1 MKKFTALFLCSIL
14 FNINLFSDE
23 KEVASYTAQKHKVDF
38 YKQEAKVKEALAK
51 EYDTVVKLSQN
62 LEKDIMKND
71 INLRTAKNILTVD
84 IWSEKFLRSYVPTDM
99 ELKELYKAE
108 KPRVVAKY
116 ELRNILVTYEEN
128 ADKIIAALNK
138 SKTKTDK
145 KDSFIKYVKSVSN
158 DVASKQNDGLTELVD
173 ENKLNPQ
180 IKAALKDKKEGDI
193 IKVNIKDIGTQ
204 ILYVE
209 KYIPEKIA
217 TFEESKG
224 ALENLAKRKAL
235 TKQMEIIL
243 RQK

>member
-38 YKQEAKVKEALAK
+38 HKQEAKVKEALTK
-51 EYDTVVKLSQN
+51 EYDTIVKLSQN

-84 IWSEKFLRSYVPTDM
+84 IWSEKFLRSYVPTDT

-138 SKTKTDK
+138 SKNK
-145 KDSFIKYVKSVSN
+145 KDKEESFIKYVKSVSN
-158 DVASKQNDGLTELVD
+158 DLASKQKDGLTDLVD
-173 ENKLNPQ
+173 VNKLNIE
-180 IKAALKDKKEGDI
+180 IKIALKDKNEGDI
-193 IKVNIKDIGTQ
+193 VKVNLKDVGTQ
-204 ILYVE
+204 IIFIE
-209 KYIPEKIA
+209 KFIPEKDASYIES
-217 TFEESKG
+217 EE
-224 ALENLAKRKAL
+224 ALINLAKRKAL
-235 TKQMEIIL
+235 VKEMDL
-243 RQK
+243 LLK

>member
-38 YKQEAKVKEALAK
+38 YKQEAKVKEALTK

-84 IWSEKFLRSYVPTDM
+84 IWSEKFLRSYVPTDT

-108 KPRVVAKY
+108 KPRIVAKY

-128 ADKIIAALNK
+128 ADKIIAALNRLK
-138 SKTKTDK
+138 NK
-145 KDSFIKYVKSVSN
+145 KDKQESFIKYVKSVSN
-158 DVASKQNDGLTELVD
+158 DLASKQKDGLTDLVD
-173 ENKLNPQ
+173 VNKLNIE
-180 IKAALKDKKEGDI
+180 IKTALKDKNEGDI
-193 IKVNIKDIGTQ
+193 IKVNLKDVGTQ
-204 ILYVE
+204 IIFIE
-209 KYIPEKIA
+209 KFIPEKDASYIES
-217 TFEESKG
+217 EE
-224 ALENLAKRKAL
+224 ALFNLAKRKAL
-235 TKQMEIIL
+235 AKEMDL
-243 RQK
+243 LLK

>member
-38 YKQEAKVKEALAK
+38 YKQEAKVKEALTK

-84 IWSEKFLRSYVPTDM
+84 IWSEKFLRSYVPTDT

-108 KPRVVAKY
+108 KPRIVAKY

-138 SKTKTDK
+138 SKNQKDK
-145 KDSFIKYVKSVSN
+145 QESFIKYVKSVSN
-158 DVASKQNDGLTELVD
+158 DLASKQKDGLTDLVD
-173 ENKLNPQ
+173 VNKLN
-180 IKAALKDKKEGDI
+180 IEIITALKDKNEGDI
-193 IKVNIKDIGTQ
+193 IKVNLKDVGTQ
-204 ILYVE
+204 IIFIE
-209 KYIPEKIA
+209 KFIPEKDASYIES
-217 TFEESKG
+217 EE
-224 ALENLAKRKAL
+224 ALINLAKRKAL
-235 TKQMEIIL
+235 AKEMDL
-243 RQK
+243 LLK

>member
-38 YKQEAKVKEALAK
+38 YKQEAKVKEALTK

-84 IWSEKFLRSYVPTDM
+84 IWSEKFLRSYVPTDT

-108 KPRVVAKY
+108 KPRIVAKY

-128 ADKIIAALNK
+128 ADKIIAALNRLK
-138 SKTKTDK
+138 NK
-145 KDSFIKYVKSVSN
+145 KDKQESFIKYVKSVSN
-158 DVASKQNDGLTELVD
+158 DLASKQKDGLTDLVD
-173 ENKLNPQ
+173 VNKLN
-180 IKAALKDKKEGDI
+180 IEIITALKDKDEGDI
-193 IKVNIKDIGTQ
+193 IKVNLKDVGTQ
-204 ILYVE
+204 IIFIE
-209 KYIPEKIA
+209 KFIPEKDASYIES
-217 TFEESKG
+217 EE
-224 ALENLAKRKAL
+224 ALINLAKRKAL
-235 TKQMEIIL
+235 AKEMDL
-243 RQK
+243 LLK

>member
-38 YKQEAKVKEALAK
+38 YKQEAKVKEALTK

-84 IWSEKFLRSYVPTDM
+84 IWSEKFLRSYVPTDT

-108 KPRVVAKY
+108 KPRIVAKY

-128 ADKIIAALNK
+128 ADKIIAALNRLK
-138 SKTKTDK
+138 NK
-145 KDSFIKYVKSVSN
+145 KDKQESFIKYVKSVSN
-158 DVASKQNDGLTELVD
+158 DLASKQKDGLTDLVD
-173 ENKLNPQ
+173 VNKLN
-180 IKAALKDKKEGDI
+180 IEVITALKDKNEGDI
-193 IKVNIKDIGTQ
+193 IKVNLKDVGTQ
-204 ILYVE
+204 IIFIE
-209 KYIPEKIA
+209 KFIPEKDASYIES
-217 TFEESKG
+217 EE
-224 ALENLAKRKAL
+224 ALINLAKRKAL
-235 TKQMEIIL
+235 AKEMDL
-243 RQK
+243 LLK

>member
-38 YKQEAKVKEALAK
+38 YKQEAKVKEALTK

-84 IWSEKFLRSYVPTDM
+84 IWSEKFLRSYVPTDT

-108 KPRVVAKY
+108 KPRIVAKY

-138 SKTKTDK
+138 SKNQKDK
-145 KDSFIKYVKSVSN
+145 QESFIKYVKSVSN
-158 DVASKQNDGLTELVD
+158 DLASKQKDGLTDLVD
-173 ENKLNPQ
+173 VNKLNIE
-180 IKAALKDKKEGDI
+180 IKTALKDKNEGDI
-193 IKVNIKDIGTQ
+193 IKVNLKDVGTQ
-204 ILYVE
+204 IIFIE
-209 KYIPEKIA
+209 KFIPEKDA
-217 TFEESKG
+217 SYVESEE
-224 ALENLAKRKAL
+224 ALINLAKRKAL
-235 TKQMEIIL
+235 AKEMDL
-243 RQK
+243 LLK

>member
-38 YKQEAKVKEALAK
+38 YKQEAKVKEALTK

-84 IWSEKFLRSYVPTDM
+84 IWSEKFLRSYVPTDA

-108 KPRVVAKY
+108 KPRIVAKY

-128 ADKIIAALNK
+128 ADKIIAALNRLK
-138 SKTKTDK
+138 NK
-145 KDSFIKYVKSVSN
+145 KDKQESFIKYVKSVSN
-158 DVASKQNDGLTELVD
+158 DLASKQKDGLTDLVD
-173 ENKLNPQ
+173 VNKLNIE
-180 IKAALKDKKEGDI
+180 IKTALKDKNEGDI
-193 IKVNIKDIGTQ
+193 IKVNLKDVGTQ
-204 ILYVE
+204 IIFIE
-209 KYIPEKIA
+209 KFIPEKDASYIES
-217 TFEESKG
+217 EE
-224 ALENLAKRKAL
+224 ALINLAKRKAL
-235 TKQMEIIL
+235 AKEMDL
-243 RQK
+243 LLK

>member
-38 YKQEAKVKEALAK
+38 YKQEAKVKEALTK

-84 IWSEKFLRSYVPTDM
+84 IWSEKFLRSYVPTDT

-108 KPRVVAKY
+108 KPRIVAKY

-128 ADKIIAALNK
+128 ADKIIAALNRLK
-138 SKTKTDK
+138 NK
-145 KDSFIKYVKSVSN
+145 KDKQESFIKYVKSVSN
-158 DVASKQNDGLTELVD
+158 DLASKQKDGLTDLVD
-173 ENKLNPQ
+173 VNKLN
-180 IKAALKDKKEGDI
+180 IEVITALKDKDEGDI
-193 IKVNIKDIGTQ
+193 VKVNLKDVGTQ
-204 ILYVE
+204 IIFIE
-209 KYIPEKIA
+209 KFIPEKDASYIES
-217 TFEESKG
+217 EE
-224 ALENLAKRKAL
+224 ALINLAKRKAL
-235 TKQMEIIL
+235 AKEMDL
-243 RQK
+243 LLK

>member
-38 YKQEAKVKEALAK
+38 YKQEAKVKEALMK

-84 IWSEKFLRSYVPTDM
+84 IWSEKFLRSYVPTDT

-128 ADKIIAALNK
+128 ADKIIAALNRLK
-138 SKTKTDK
+138 NK
-145 KDSFIKYVKSVSN
+145 KDKQESFIKYVKSVSN
-158 DVASKQNDGLTELVD
+158 DLASKQKDGLTDLVD
-173 ENKLNPQ
+173 VNKLN
-180 IKAALKDKKEGDI
+180 IEIITALKDKNEGDI
-193 IKVNIKDIGTQ
+193 VKVNLKDVGTQ
-204 ILYVE
+204 IIFIE
-209 KYIPEKIA
+209 KFIPEKDASYIES
-217 TFEESKG
+217 EE
-224 ALENLAKRKAL
+224 ALVNLAKRKAL
-235 TKQMEIIL
+235 VKEMDL
-243 RQK
+243 LLK

>member
-84 IWSEKFLRSYVPTDM
+84 IWSEKFLRSYVPTDT

-108 KPRVVAKY
+108 KPRIVAKY

-138 SKTKTDK
+138 SKNQKDK
-145 KDSFIKYVKSVSN
+145 QESFIKYVKSVSN
-158 DVASKQNDGLTELVD
+158 DLASKQKDGLTDLVD
-173 ENKLNPQ
+173 VNKLNIE
-180 IKAALKDKKEGDI
+180 IKTALKDKNEGDI
-193 IKVNIKDIGTQ
+193 IKVNLKDVGTQ
-204 ILYVE
+204 IIFIE
-209 KYIPEKIA
+209 KFIPEKDASYIES
-217 TFEESKG
+217 EE
-224 ALENLAKRKAL
+224 ALINLAKRKAL
-235 TKQMEIIL
+235 AKEMDL
-243 RQK
+243 LLK

>member
-38 YKQEAKVKEALAK
+38 YKQEAKVKEALTK

-84 IWSEKFLRSYVPTDM
+84 IWSEKFLRSYVPTDT

-108 KPRVVAKY
+108 KPRIVAKY

-128 ADKIIAALNK
+128 ADKIIAALNRLK
-138 SKTKTDK
+138 NK
-145 KDSFIKYVKSVSN
+145 KDKQESFIKYVKSVSN
-158 DVASKQNDGLTELVD
+158 DLASKQKDGVTDLVD
-173 ENKLNPQ
+173 VNKLN
-180 IKAALKDKKEGDI
+180 IEIITALKDKNEGDI
-193 IKVNIKDIGTQ
+193 IKVNLKDVGTQ
-204 ILYVE
+204 IIFIE
-209 KYIPEKIA
+209 KFIPEKDASYIES
-217 TFEESKG
+217 EE
-224 ALENLAKRKAL
+224 ALINLAKRKAL
-235 TKQMEIIL
+235 AKEMDL
-243 RQK
+243 LLK

>member
-38 YKQEAKVKEALAK
+38 YKQEAKVKEALTK

-84 IWSEKFLRSYVPTDM
+84 IWSEKFLRSYVPTDT

-108 KPRVVAKY
+108 KPRIVAKY

-128 ADKIIAALNK
+128 ADKIIAALNRLK
-138 SKTKTDK
+138 NK
-145 KDSFIKYVKSVSN
+145 KD
-158 DVASKQNDGLTELVD
+158 KQ
-173 ENKLNPQ
+173 
-180 IKAALKDKKEGDI
+180 
-193 IKVNIKDIGTQ
+193 
-204 ILYVE
+204 
-209 KYIPEKIA
+209 
-217 TFEESKG
+217 ESKWF
-224 ALENLAKRKAL
+224 LV
-235 TKQMEIIL
+235 
-243 RQK
+243 

>member
-38 YKQEAKVKEALAK
+38 YKQEAKVKEALTK

-84 IWSEKFLRSYVPTDM
+84 IWSEKFLRSYVPTDT

-108 KPRVVAKY
+108 KPRIVAKY

-128 ADKIIAALNK
+128 ADKIIAALNRLK
-138 SKTKTDK
+138 NK
-145 KDSFIKYVKSVSN
+145 KDKQESFIKYVKSVSN
-158 DVASKQNDGLTELVD
+158 DLASKQKDGLTDLVD
-173 ENKLNPQ
+173 VNKLN
-180 IKAALKDKKEGDI
+180 IEIITALKDKNEGDI
-193 IKVNIKDIGTQ
+193 IKVNLKDVGTQ
-204 ILYVE
+204 IIFIE
-209 KYIPEKIA
+209 KFIPEKDA
-217 TFEESKG
+217 SYVESEE
-224 ALENLAKRKAL
+224 ALINLAKRKAL
-235 TKQMEIIL
+235 AKEMDL
-243 RQK
+243 LLK

>member
-1 MKKFTALFLCSIL
+1 MKKFTALFLCSVL

-38 YKQEAKVKEALAK
+38 YKQEAKVKEALTK

-84 IWSEKFLRSYVPTDM
+84 IWSEKFLRSYVPTDT

-108 KPRVVAKY
+108 KPRIVAKY

-138 SKTKTDK
+138 SKNQKDK
-145 KDSFIKYVKSVSN
+145 QESFIKYVKSVSN
-158 DVASKQNDGLTELVD
+158 DLASKQKDGLTDLVD
-173 ENKLNPQ
+173 VNKLN
-180 IKAALKDKKEGDI
+180 IEIITALKDKNEGDI
-193 IKVNIKDIGTQ
+193 IKVNLKDVGTQ
-204 ILYVE
+204 IIFIE
-209 KYIPEKIA
+209 KFIPEKDASYIES
-217 TFEESKG
+217 EE
-224 ALENLAKRKAL
+224 ALINLAKRKAL
-235 TKQMEIIL
+235 AKEMDL
-243 RQK
+243 LLK

>member
-38 YKQEAKVKEALAK
+38 YKQEAKVKEALTK

-84 IWSEKFLRSYVPTDM
+84 IWSEKFLRSYVPTDT

-108 KPRVVAKY
+108 KPRIVAKY

-138 SKTKTDK
+138 SKNQKDK
-145 KDSFIKYVKSVSN
+145 QESFIKYVKSVSN
-158 DVASKQNDGLTELVD
+158 DLASKQKDGLTDLVD
-173 ENKLNPQ
+173 VNKLNIE
-180 IKAALKDKKEGDI
+180 IKTALKDKNEGDI
-193 IKVNIKDIGTQ
+193 IKVNLKDVGTQ
-204 ILYVE
+204 IIFIE
-209 KYIPEKIA
+209 KFIPEKDASYIES
-217 TFEESKG
+217 EE
-224 ALENLAKRKAL
+224 ALINLAKRKAL
-235 TKQMEIIL
+235 AKEMDL
-243 RQK
+243 LLK

>member
-38 YKQEAKVKEALAK
+38 YKQEAKVKEALTK

-84 IWSEKFLRSYVPTDM
+84 IWSEKFLRSYVPTDT

-108 KPRVVAKY
+108 KPRIVAKY

-128 ADKIIAALNK
+128 ADKIIAALNRLK
-138 SKTKTDK
+138 NK
-145 KDSFIKYVKSVSN
+145 KDKQESFIKYVKSVSN
-158 DVASKQNDGLTELVD
+158 DLASKQKDGLTDLVD
-173 ENKLNPQ
+173 VNKLN
-180 IKAALKDKKEGDI
+180 IEVITALKDKNEGDI
-193 IKVNIKDIGTQ
+193 VKVNLKDVGTQ
-204 ILYVE
+204 IIFIE
-209 KYIPEKIA
+209 KFIPEKDASYIES
-217 TFEESKG
+217 EE
-224 ALENLAKRKAL
+224 ALINLAKRKAL
-235 TKQMEIIL
+235 AKEMDL
-243 RQK
+243 LLK

>member
-38 YKQEAKVKEALAK
+38 YKQEAKVKEALTK

-84 IWSEKFLRSYVPTDM
+84 IWSEKFLRSYVPTDT

-108 KPRVVAKY
+108 KPRIVAKY

-128 ADKIIAALNK
+128 ADKIIAALNRLK
-138 SKTKTDK
+138 NK
-145 KDSFIKYVKSVSN
+145 KD
-158 DVASKQNDGLTELVD
+158 KQ
-173 ENKLNPQ
+173 
-180 IKAALKDKKEGDI
+180 
-193 IKVNIKDIGTQ
+193 
-204 ILYVE
+204 
-209 KYIPEKIA
+209 
-217 TFEESKG
+217 ES
-224 ALENLAKRKAL
+224 L
-235 TKQMEIIL
+235 
-243 RQK
+243 

>member
-38 YKQEAKVKEALAK
+38 YKQEAKVKEALTK

-84 IWSEKFLRSYVPTDM
+84 IWSEKFLRSYVPTDT

-108 KPRVVAKY
+108 KPRIVAKY

-128 ADKIIAALNK
+128 ADKIIAALNRLK
-138 SKTKTDK
+138 NK
-145 KDSFIKYVKSVSN
+145 KDKQESFIKYVKSVSN
-158 DVASKQNDGLTELVD
+158 DLASKQKDGLTDLVD
-173 ENKLNPQ
+173 VNKLN
-180 IKAALKDKKEGDI
+180 IEIITALKDKNEGDI
-193 IKVNIKDIGTQ
+193 VKVNLKDVGTQ
-204 ILYVE
+204 IIFIE
-209 KYIPEKIA
+209 KFIPEKDASYIES
-217 TFEESKG
+217 EE
-224 ALENLAKRKAL
+224 ALINLAKRKAL
-235 TKQMEIIL
+235 AKEMDL
-243 RQK
+243 LLK

>member
-38 YKQEAKVKEALAK
+38 YKQEAKVKEALTK

-84 IWSEKFLRSYVPTDM
+84 IWSEKFLRSYVPTDT

-108 KPRVVAKY
+108 KPRIVAKY

-128 ADKIIAALNK
+128 ADKIIAALNRLK
-138 SKTKTDK
+138 NK
-145 KDSFIKYVKSVSN
+145 KDKQESFIKYVKSVSN
-158 DVASKQNDGLTELVD
+158 DLASKQKDGLTDLVD
-173 ENKLNPQ
+173 VNKLN
-180 IKAALKDKKEGDI
+180 IEIITALKDKNEGDI
-193 IKVNIKDIGTQ
+193 IKVNLKDVGTQ
-204 ILYVE
+204 IIFIE
-209 KYIPEKIA
+209 KFIPEKDASYIES
-217 TFEESKG
+217 EE
-224 ALENLAKRKAL
+224 ALVNLAKRKAL
-235 TKQMEIIL
+235 VKEMDL
-243 RQK
+243 LLK

>member
-38 YKQEAKVKEALAK
+38 YKQESKVKEALTK

-84 IWSEKFLRSYVPTDM
+84 IWSEKFLRSYVPTDT

-108 KPRVVAKY
+108 KPRIVAKY

-128 ADKIIAALNK
+128 ADKIIAALNRLK
-138 SKTKTDK
+138 NK
-145 KDSFIKYVKSVSN
+145 KDKQESFIKYVKSVSN
-158 DVASKQNDGLTELVD
+158 DLASKQKDGLTDLVD
-173 ENKLNPQ
+173 VNKLN
-180 IKAALKDKKEGDI
+180 IEIITALKDKNEGDI
-193 IKVNIKDIGTQ
+193 IKVNLKDVGTQ
-204 ILYVE
+204 IIFIE
-209 KYIPEKIA
+209 KFIPEKDASYIES
-217 TFEESKG
+217 EE
-224 ALENLAKRKAL
+224 ALINLAKRKAL
-235 TKQMEIIL
+235 AKEMDL
-243 RQK
+243 LLK